1 MDDNDKLP
9 RLPINNMAE
18 RHVGL
23 TPAVAETYLEAARV
37 CLSLH
42 HVSPQKFLLKNEP
55 PERKVVVVW
64 EPPDKRCYAA
74 WANLSDAA
82 RDGAYACAIAAA
94 ELSLGFFAVRRAETL
109 TGADYYISSLNEITE
124 DLENCF
130 RLEVSGTNR
139 DFYEVEARLKKRIN
153 QTKKGQSNL
162 PAVVVIVGFHV
173 KLILMQLVGE

>member
-1 MDDNDKLP
+1 MKLP
-9 RLPINNMAE
+9 LLPINSMAD

-23 TPAVAETYLEAARV
+23 TPALAESYLEAACV

-42 HVSPQKFLLKNEP
+42 HVPPQKFLLKNEP
-55 PERKVVVVW
+55 SERKVIVRW
-64 EPPDKRCYAA
+64 KPPDDRCCAA

-109 TGADYYISSLNEITE
+109 TGADYYIAPINEITE

-139 DFYEVEARLKKRIN
+139 NIKLENPLDEKIT

-162 PAVVVIVGFHV
+162 PAIVVIVGFQV

>member
-1 MDDNDKLP
+1 MTIMKLP
-9 RLPINNMAE
+9 LLPINSMAD

-23 TPAVAETYLEAARV
+23 TPALAESYLEAACV

-42 HVSPQKFLLKNEP
+42 HVPPQKFLLKNEP
-55 PERKVVVVW
+55 SERKVIVVW
-64 EPPDKRCYAA
+64 EPPDDRCCAA

-109 TGADYYISSLNEITE
+109 TGADYYIAPINEIAE

-139 DFYEVEARLKKRIN
+139 NNNEVENRLTKRTK
-153 QTKKGQSNL
+153 QAKKGQSNL
-162 PAVVVIVGFHV
+162 PAIVVIVGFQV

>member
-1 MDDNDKLP
+1 MKLAL
-9 RLPINNMAE
+9 LPIKSMAD

-23 TPAVAETYLEAARV
+23 TPALAETYLEAACV
-37 CLSLH
+37 CLSYH
-42 HVSPQKFLLKNEP
+42 HVPPQKFLVRNEP
-55 PERKVVVVW
+55 AERKVIVVW
-64 EPPDKRCYAA
+64 EPPDERCCAA

-109 TGADYYISSLNEITE
+109 TGADYYISPINEMAE
-124 DLENCF
+124 DLEDCF
-130 RLEVSGTNR
+130 RLEVSGTNLGTN
-139 DFYEVEARLKKRIN
+139 EVENRLGKKIT

-162 PAVVVIVGFHV
+162 PAIVVVVGFQV

>member
-1 MDDNDKLP
+1 MTIMRLP
-9 RLPINNMAE
+9 LLPINSMAD

-23 TPAVAETYLEAARV
+23 TPALAESYLEAACV

-42 HVSPQKFLLKNEP
+42 HVPPQKFLLKNEP
-55 PERKVVVVW
+55 SEIKVIVVW
-64 EPPDKRCYAA
+64 EPPDDRCCAA
-74 WANLSDAA
+74 WSNLSDAA
-82 RDGAYACAIAAA
+82 RDGAYACAIAAV

-109 TGADYYISSLNEITE
+109 TGADYYIAPLNEIAE

-139 DFYEVEARLKKRIN
+139 NNNEVENRLTKRTK
-153 QTKKGQSNL
+153 QAKKGQSNL
-162 PAVVVIVGFHV
+162 PAIVVIVGFQV

>member
-1 MDDNDKLP
+1 MKLP
-9 RLPINNMAE
+9 LLPIKSMAD

-23 TPAVAETYLEAARV
+23 TPALAETYLEAASV

-42 HVSPQKFLLKNEP
+42 HVPPQKFLLKNEP
-55 PERKVVVVW
+55 SERKAIVVW
-64 EPPDKRCYAA
+64 EPPDDRCCAA

-94 ELSLGFFAVRRAETL
+94 ELSSGFFAVRRAETL
-109 TGADYYISSLNEITE
+109 TGADYYVSSINERSE

-130 RLEVSGTNR
+130 RLEVSGTNL
-139 DFYEVEARLKKRIN
+139 DINKVENRLDEKIT

-162 PAVVVIVGFHV
+162 PAIVVIVGFQV